1 MNYSLLYV
9 EDDVALT
16 SATKKYFSERG
27 YEVLLSDNAEEALF
41 IYQKN
46 HPDIILLDITIHGK
60 LSGYYVLNTI
70 RRENTEIPI
79 IILSSNTDKDE
90 VIKGLKAGADDYIR
104 KNCHLDELHVRVEKC
119 LMFRSAQTKVFSVTP
134 LTSIY
139 TATHSLHVSGEIFK
153 LALREYRLIF
163 YLYCHKNEIIRRD
176 IVCEKVGI
184 GYRADSF
191 DSMLSQ
197 ALATLRSDLRKDPNI
212 AIITIRREGLLM
224 KVEENE

>member
-9 EDDVALT
+9 EDDIALT

-27 YEVLLSDNAEEALF
+27 YEVFLSDHAEEALS
-41 IYQKN
+41 IYQRN

-70 RRENTEIPI
+70 RREDMETPI

-104 KNCHLDELHVRVEKC
+104 KNCHLDELYVRVEKC
-119 LMFRSAQTKVFSVTP
+119 LMFRSDPDRVYTVTP

-139 TATHSLHVSGEIFK
+139 SATHSLIVSGETFK
-153 LALREYRLIF
+153 LSLREYRLLF
-163 YLYCHKNEIIRRD
+163 YLYCHKNEIVSRD

-184 GYRADSF
+184 GYHTDSF
-191 DSMLSQ
+191 ASMLSQ
-197 ALATLRSDLRKDPNI
+197 ALATLRGDLRKDPNI
-212 AIITIRREGLLM
+212 VIISIRREGLLM
-224 KVEENE
+224 KVRESE